1 MQKIWQKSIDK
12 CVYQLIAKY
21 VGEYNY
27 IDLVLM
33 SSDGLREIEEQTLEL
48 CLLSVHANG
57 MTLKYTIDQTPEICL
72 EVVTENCKALK
83 YVRKQT
89 P

>member
-1 MQKIWQKSIDK
+1 
-12 CVYQLIAKY
+12 
-21 VGEYNY
+21 
-27 IDLVLM
+27 
-33 SSDGLREIEEQTLEL
+33 
-48 CLLSVHANG
+48 